1 MSEKDDL
8 VVIFAGSVFDATLV
22 RNLLEGAQIEAFL
35 LDEQMARLIPFYLS
49 AMSAGAV
56 KVAVRPADAEEA
68 RIVLSATDEPM
79 PGEAGTWDCPGCG
92 EAIEAQFGACWNCQ
106 SPRPGDNPSTSV

>member
-8 VVIFAGSVFDATLV
+8 VVVFAGSVFDATLAK
-22 RNLLEGAQIEAFL
+22 NLLEGAQIEAFL
-35 LDEQMARLIPFYLS
+35 QDEQMGRLIPFYLS

-68 RIVLSATDEPM
+68 RIVLSATDESIARGGRDLGLSRLRRGHRGPVRRLLELRDA
-79 PGEAGTWDCPGCG
+79 PARG
-92 EAIEAQFGACWNCQ
+92 
-106 SPRPGDNPSTSV
+106 

>member
-1 MSEKDDL
+1 MPEKDDL
-8 VVIFAGSVFDATLV
+8 VVVFAGSIFDATLAK
-22 RNLLEGAQIEAFL
+22 NLLEGAQIEAFL
-35 LDEQMARLIPFYLS
+35 KDEQMGRLIPFYLS

-68 RIVLSATDEPM
+68 RIVLSATDESM
-79 PGEAGTWDCPGCG
+79 PAEAGTWDCPGCG

-106 SPRPGDNPSTSV
+106 TPRTEKNP

>member
-22 RNLLEGAQIEAFL
+22 KNLLEGAQIEAFL
-35 LDEQMARLIPFYLS
+35 QDEQMGRLVPFYLS

-68 RIVLSATDEPM
+68 RIVLSATDESTPE
-79 PGEAGTWDCPGCG
+79 EAGTWDCPGCG
-92 EAIEAQFGACWNCQ
+92 EAIETQFGACWNCQ
-106 SPRPGDNPSTSV
+106 TPRPEETP

>member
-22 RNLLEGAQIEAFL
+22 RNLLEGAQIEACL
-35 LDEQMARLIPFYLS
+35 LDEQMGRLIPFYLS

-56 KVAVRPADAEEA
+56 KVAVRPSDAEEA
-68 RIVLSATDEPM
+68 RIVLSATGEPV
-79 PGEAGTWDCPGCG
+79 PGEDGTWDCPGCG

-106 SPRPGDNPSTSV
+106 SPRPGENPSTPV

>member
-22 RNLLEGAQIEAFL
+22 KNLLEGAQIEAVL
-35 LDEQMARLIPFYLS
+35 LDEQMGRLIPFYLS

-56 KVAVRPADAEEA
+56 KVAVRPSDAEEA
-68 RIVLSATDEPM
+68 RIVLSATDESM
-79 PGEAGTWDCPGCG
+79 SEEAGTWDCSRCG

-106 SPRPGDNPSTSV
+106 TPRPEESP

>member
-22 RNLLEGAQIEAFL
+22 KNLLEGTQIEAVL
-35 LDEQMARLIPFYLS
+35 LDEQMGRLIPFYLS

-68 RIVLSATDEPM
+68 RIVLSATGEPV
-79 PGEAGTWDCPGCG
+79 PGEDGTWDCPGCG

-106 SPRPGDNPSTSV
+106 TPRPEDNPSTPV